1 MKFIKIILLFSIIL
15 SISYGNKI
23 AVATKVKGDVQLM
36 KVETDNFLGLNP
48 GTILSDGDKIRT
60 GKSGFAAIIFI
71 DDKSTLKIKENS
83 EVVLTGQRTA
93 ASISK
98 KINMDGGTIRATI
111 TKQNTDFIIQTP
123 TSVASVKGTD
133 FWMITDPIAGDQI
146 IAIEGIIGLVNIE
159 TGQAVDV
166 TEGMTGL
173 STPDG
178 QTSVDETDPSSIP
191 DDPSDQQEGPSVIRI
206 YLEGPNGEQKVMVI
220 EYQ

>member
-1 MKFIKIILLFSIIL
+1 MKFIKIILLFSIVL

-36 KVETDNFLGLNP
+36 KVETDNFFDLNP